1 MHFML
6 VGTQAQCNQ
15 IPSKFSWCV
24 PMSPQSQ
31 ILGRYTYK
39 LKIIIRNTILMSCQW
54 KMACMAGRGLI
65 FLIQL

>member
-6 VGTQAQCNQ
+6 ACTQAHA
-15 IPSKFSWCV
+15 KV
-24 PMSPQSQ
+24 QSN
-31 ILGRYTYK
+31 TF
-39 LKIIIRNTILMSCQW
+39 KIFLVCAYEPPKSNTREVHLQTKNNYLHDCQW